1 MAVPQAYIIDF
12 VIAAPHI
19 DMLHCLIPYQDTH
32 QHNKDIKDVAEFI
45 AMRYY

>member
-1 MAVPQAYIIDF
+1 MSVPPAYIIDF
-12 VIAAPHI
+12 VIAAVHI

-32 QHNKDIKDVAEFI
+32 QHNKGIKKVAEFI